1 MGYRDSNAFTDK
13 VRQNGHTVILLD
25 EIEKA
30 HPEVFN
36 LLLQILEEGR
46 IRDATGRMANFR
58 NSIIIMTSNIGME
71 AFNRAARLGFHSG
84 DVVAVD
90 EIDVAEELRER
101 FRPEFLN
108 RVDATI
114 TFKPLTREACHA
126 IAERYVRELNERL
139 IRDRVR
145 IEASKQALACAV
157 AKGYQAET
165 GARGIRRFFQDH
177 VESEIAKLL
186 LARESLPGEE
196 RSIAID
202 ASNDA
207 LTFSEAV

>member
-1 MGYRDSNAFTDK
+1 M
-13 VRQNGHTVILLD
+13 
-25 EIEKA
+25 
-30 HPEVFN
+30 
-36 LLLQILEEGR
+36 
-46 IRDATGRMANFR
+46 
-58 NSIIIMTSNIGME
+58 
-71 AFNRAARLGFHSG
+71 
-84 DVVAVD
+84 
-90 EIDVAEELRER
+90 
-101 FRPEFLN
+101 
-108 RVDATI
+108 DATI
-114 TFKPLTREACHA
+114 TFNPLTREACHA